1 MEESPENKPFRFTF
15 KTEDKNRLPYVID
28 IDTDVKSIL
37 ILLHSL
43 VELAKTDKNT
53 KQIFDSVTI
62 AIVRYCLKTGL
73 GGNNNGPANSKNPF
87 SGIFGPFSSANIK
100 PPPGSGFS
108 EMRLNDI
115 ATVNKIIEEML
126 SGNSS
131 GKREPVL
138 DPDDLFRDDKAEPD
152 NNRKDKSKE
161 KLTD

>member
-1 MEESPENKPFRFTF
+1 MEESPENKPFRFSF

-53 KQIFDSVTI
+53 KQIFDAVTV

-73 GGNNNGPANSKNPF
+73 GGTNNTNARNPF
-87 SGIFGPFSSANIK
+87 SGIFGPFSSFQNNIK
-100 PPPGSGFS
+100 PPPGFS

-138 DPDDLFRDDKAEPD
+138 DPDDLFRDDKAEPE
-152 NNRKDKSKE
+152 RKDKDRE

>member
-53 KQIFDSVTI
+53 KQIFDAVTV
-62 AIVRYCLKTGL
+62 AICRYCLKTGL
-73 GGNNNGPANSKNPF
+73 GGMNSNPGKGPFGAM
-87 SGIFGPFSSANIK
+87 FGPFSPVNMK
-100 PPPGSGFS
+100 PPSGFS